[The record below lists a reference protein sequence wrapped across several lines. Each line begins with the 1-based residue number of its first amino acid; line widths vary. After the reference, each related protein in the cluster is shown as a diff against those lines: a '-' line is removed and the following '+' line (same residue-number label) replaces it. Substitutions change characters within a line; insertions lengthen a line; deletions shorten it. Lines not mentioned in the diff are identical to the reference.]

1 MSAPAGYAALDVP
14 ASGTHGSWFGSTAAA
29 AGVTSS
35 LGASSTWG
43 AIEVEI
49 NHG

>member
-1 MSAPAGYAALDVP
+1 MSTPTGYAVLDAPAP
-14 ASGTHGSWFGSTAAA
+14 GTHGSWFGSAASA
-29 AGVTSS
+29 AGVASG